1 MMKWYKILPTLLFV
15 LLATTSCHEFVFG
28 NIRVSEEDNPL
39 NHKKLPKT
47 NADLYEPP
55 VITAE
60 IPNPDPDG
68 AFSDWATCLIMIKEG
83 HSHGGRKMHGNPVYS
98 KAPFKQEQFAVVHNE
113 KAGIRLEMDKKKN
126 ATDLEIEGGKPG
138 PDYFRVIGGLSKMW
152 GLCLYFFDKEGKLIN
167 DSILKHSD
175 QYQIFFSISDLDDKG
190 NPYEVLDI
198 RLRDSVQANWKTEQ
212 PIPAKSFEGRKTLE
226 ARSEITPRL
235 LQYAYR
241 DTWTHEDMGDGAR
254 EMFNMKLLP
263 PLKRQDFY
271 EADWDDQD
279 CVGLKGHLTFD
290 KLSMDLDMK
299 PWHQRNSKTGFL
311 MTREGSL
318 LAKFYLAVR
327 VMKCEKGKKAVVKKE
342 GDRGKSEL
350 ICAPH
355 NAPGPLSGW
364 KEIIRFNL
372 PIKYFTSVRDS
383 DPTQADKNEAY
394 YVHFGHEMGLTPE
407 EAYEALSNI
416 VIQGNGIGAGF
427 GAWFL

>member
-1 MMKWYKILPTLLFV
+1 MMKWYKILPALLFV
-15 LLATTSCHEFVFG
+15 LLTTTSCHEFVFG
-28 NIRVSEEDNPL
+28 NVRVSEEDNPL

-47 NADLYEPP
+47 GADLYEPP

-68 AFSDWATCLIMIKEG
+68 AFADWATCLVMIKEG
-83 HSHGGRKMHGNPVYS
+83 HPHGGRKMHGNPVYS
-98 KAPFKQEQFAVVHNE
+98 KAPFRQEQFAMVHNE
-113 KAGIRLEMDKKKN
+113 KSGIRVEIDKKKN
-126 ATDLEIEGGKPG
+126 ATYIENDRKQEG
-138 PDYFRVIGGLSKMW
+138 PEHLRIIGGPSKMW
-152 GLCLYFFDKEGKLIN
+152 GLCLYFFNKEGKLIN

-190 NPYEVLDI
+190 KPYDVLDI
-198 RLRDSVQANWKTEQ
+198 RLRDSDQANWKTEK
-212 PIPAKSFEGRKTLE
+212 PITAKSFENKKTLE

-235 LQYAYR
+235 FEYAYR

-271 EADWDDQD
+271 EADWADQD
-279 CVGLKGHLTFD
+279 CVGLKGHMTFD
-290 KLSMDLDMK
+290 KLLMDLDMK
-299 PWHQRNSKTGFL
+299 PWHQKNSKTGFL
-311 MTREGSL
+311 MRREGSL

-327 VMKCEKGKKAVVKKE
+327 VMKCEKGKKAVVE
-342 GDRGKSEL
+342 NNTSMGKSAL
-350 ICAPH
+350 MCAPF
-355 NAPGPLSGW
+355 NAPNPQSEW

-372 PIKYFTSVRDS
+372 PMKNFTSMRDS
-383 DPTQADKNEAY
+383 DPTQEDKNEAY
-394 YVHFGHEMGLTPE
+394 FVHFGHEMGLTPE

-416 VIQGNGIGAGF
+416 VIYGEGSSAGF